1 VIARVALAAGV
12 VALTACAARAPMRPG
27 GTTVPDPSAVDAFVE
42 ATRSCAGLQTITT
55 EIRLSGRAGG
65 ERMRGTLITGLAAPA
80 SLRFEAVAPF
90 GPPIFILAGRDN
102 RATLL
107 LPRDNRVLVDTNV
120 PDVLERLTG
129 LSLAASDLRM
139 ILTGCL
145 AEQPAPIDGRRW
157 SNGWRS
163 VTVGNDLTA
172 YVRDVGGRPSIVA
185 ADHGH
190 WRIDYANHLNGWP
203 RQVRLRSAQAAT
215 GATPAPATVDL
226 TAALEQLEI
235 NTGIDEKAFVVT
247 PPPGAMPI
255 TLEDLR
261 AVAPLQDRQPQR

>member
-12 VALTACAARAPMRPG
+12 AVLTACAARAPLRPT
-27 GTTVPDPSAVDAFVE
+27 GTAVPDPTALDAFVE
-42 ATRSCAGLQTITT
+42 STRSCPGLRTITT
-55 EIRLSGRAGG
+55 EIRLSGRAGQ

-90 GPPIFILAGRDN
+90 GPPVFILAGRDN

-107 LPRDNRVLVDTNV
+107 LPRDNRVLIDTAV

-129 LSLAASDLRM
+129 LSLGANDLRV

-145 AEQPAPIDGRRW
+145 AEPPTPTDGRRW
-157 SNGWRS
+157 PDGWRS
-163 VTVGNDLTA
+163 VTVGDGITA
-172 YVRDVGGRPSIVA
+172 YLRDVGGRPVVAA
-185 ADHGH
+185 ADHGQ

-203 RQVRLRSAQAAT
+203 RQVRIRSAVTSARGTQ
-215 GATPAPATVDL
+215 TPVSVDI

-235 NTGIDEKAFVVT
+235 NTAIDEKAFSVA
-247 PPPGAMPI
+247 PPAGAIPI
-255 TLEDLR
+255 TLDDLR
-261 AVAPLQDRQPQR
+261 AVAPLRGSS